1 MVGCLAAAEDD
12 DDDDTTTS
20 DKDKGREEVMA
31 TKTRRE
37 MVGVAEEGG
46 FGLCREQIYDNLRRF
61 SLPPFKTLLLLL
73 HHLGNDDDKINFQ
86 LLTTI

>member
-1 MVGCLAAAEDD
+1 MVGCLAAAEDDD

-37 MVGVAEEGG
+37 TVGVGRKGG
-46 FGLCREQIYDNLRRF
+46 WPVQRANLR
-61 SLPPFKTLLLLL
+61 
-73 HHLGNDDDKINFQ
+73 Q
-86 LLTTI
+86 LETFFFAAF

>member
-37 MVGVAEEGG
+37 TVGLAERGV
-46 FGLCREQIYDNLRRF
+46 GLCREQIYDNLRRF
-61 SLPPFKTLLLLL
+61 SLPPFKTLLRL
-73 HHLGNDDDKINFQ
+73 HLGNDDDKINFQ

>member
-37 MVGVAEEGG
+37 MVGVAEMGV
-46 FGLCREQIYDNLRRF
+46 GLCREQIYDNLRRF
-61 SLPPFKTLLLLL
+61 SLPPFKTLLLLHL
-73 HHLGNDDDKINFQ
+73 HLGNDDDKINFQ

>member
-37 MVGVAEEGG
+37 MVRVAEEGG
-46 FGLCREQIYDNLRRF
+46 FWPVERANLR
-61 SLPPFKTLLLLL
+61 
-73 HHLGNDDDKINFQ
+73 Q
-86 LLTTI
+86 LETFFFAAF